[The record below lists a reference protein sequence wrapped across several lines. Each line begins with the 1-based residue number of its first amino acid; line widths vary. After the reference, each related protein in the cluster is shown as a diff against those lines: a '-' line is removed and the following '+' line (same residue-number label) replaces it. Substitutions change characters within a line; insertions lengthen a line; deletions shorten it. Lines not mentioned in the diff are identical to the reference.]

1 MPFVFTLKSDAGTVY
16 RGLLK
21 PAVCVALNPDGQKC
35 GEDCTLHIEYCAAH
49 LRSLLALEVKKAT
62 DPKMGLGLFAVG
74 AEGEVVFSKRGNGKP
89 HRVVSYKGQV
99 LTRKRCVE
107 RYGLNFAPFAMHLT
121 NSLVIDP
128 ALVRGVASYMNHSGE
143 KANCKYVKSKSGVHV
158 EALRLIRGG
167 EELFANYHPT
177 KKGSLDARYSTE
189 FCEEFQTESNV
200 YCYCQKTDDGKL
212 YVECSGKECWH
223 ARKWVHAEC
232 AGLETVPNVFYCEDC
247 QGRARSDEVRV
258 TTPKMLGKY
267 FTIEGHAAMA
277 FDAVRN
283 AAFKKA
289 LDCAVK
295 QGARSCFD
303 VGTGPTA
310 FLSVLAADRG
320 MRVGG
325 IEADEV
331 AARSAHKILR
341 ARGGFVKHLVAQDAE
356 ASELVLEFKPDVVLC
371 ELIGFLASGE
381 GMPVALA
388 SIQKASGGSGASF
401 LPSVF
406 ATRFTLGFCPR
417 EGREDKF
424 TLFRRLNFDKFSL
437 SLDTSEL
444 EVFDCSKNL
453 QPQLLQ
459 ERKCALLV
467 KGRGGGGGGVVNSL
481 AFYIEAEFLGGAR
494 FTSRALTRN
503 SATNWRNL
511 VLWLPH
517 ELEVRS
523 GDVVEVESTVDA
535 RQFPSKYAFKIVH
548 KRQGQ
553 EMSTQHIQLDDLFP

>member
-21 PAVCVALNPDGQKC
+21 PAVCEALNPDGEKC

-74 AEGEVVFSKRGNGKP
+74 TESEVVFSKRGNGKP

-99 LTRKRCVE
+99 LTRERCVE

-128 ALVRGVASYMNHSGE
+128 ALFRGVASYMNHSGE
-143 KANCKYVKSKSGVHV
+143 KANCKYVKSKSGVHI

-189 FCEEFQTESNV
+189 FVEELDV

-223 ARKWVHAEC
+223 AKKWVHAEC
-232 AGLETVPNVFYCEDC
+232 AGLEKVPETFYCDDC
-247 QGRARSDEVRV
+247 AHRERSEGVRI
-258 TTPKMLGKY
+258 TTPKILARHFML
-267 FTIEGHAAMA
+267 EGHAAMA

-283 AAFKKA
+283 EAFKKA
-289 LDCAVK
+289 LDYVVK
-295 QGARSCFD
+295 KGARSCFD

-325 IEADEV
+325 IEADAV

-341 ARGGFVKHLVAQDAE
+341 ARGGFVRHLVAQDAE
-356 ASELVLEFKPDVVLC
+356 ARALVLEFKPDVVVC

-388 SIQKASGGSGASF
+388 SIQKACGGSGASF

-417 EGREDKF
+417 ESREDKF

-437 SLDTSEL
+437 SLSTSEL

-459 ERKCALLV
+459 ERKCAPLV
-467 KGRGGGGGGVVNSL
+467 NGRGGGVVNSL

-494 FTSRALTRN
+494 FTSRALTKD

-548 KRQGQ
+548 TSRGRPV
-553 EMSTQHIQLDDLFP
+553 STQHVRLDDLF